1 MEDKEDEP
9 SIEGCTDKILSTK
22 SAETE
27 TQDEKGI
34 YSYEKKQKKLI
45 EELKKNL
52 NLLIK
57 FCKDKD
63 TFLFI

>member
-27 TQDEKGI
+27 NQDEKGI